1 MGIPDKALVTET
13 GLPVGKLGQQPRVG
27 TAGGSAAAKVD
38 ALARVEATFE
48 VWAWPPDSAAT
59 KVGAP
64 ARVEATFKMW
74 AWPPA
79 DMGSVWVWETP
90 KGKKVGTWG
99 QITTGHGQAAVW
111 PWKVS

>member
-1 MGIPDKALVTET
+1 M
-13 GLPVGKLGQQPRVG
+13 
-27 TAGGSAAAKVD
+27 GSAEAKVD
-38 ALARVEATFE
+38 ALTRVEATFE

-90 KGKKVGTWG
+90 KGKKVGTW
-99 QITTGHGQAAVW
+99 A
-111 PWKVS
+111 KS